1 MVEEGMFKLKKTI
14 AELEKIKGR
23 HTELVSVYLPAGAS
37 LQDMIN
43 QLKNEQGT
51 AENIKSKS
59 TRKNVVDA
67 LEKAVQHLRLYKKT
81 PENGLVVFSG
91 NVAEHEGVSDIKVW
105 EIQPPEKLD
114 VKLYWCDQIFRLEPL
129 LDMVEE
135 KELYGLVVMDNQ
147 EAAIGLLKG
156 KKIVLLRKMDSIVPG
171 KTGKGGQSSQRFER
185 VREGLIN
192 DWYKQIA
199 EAMKKAFGGPEI
211 KGILFGGPG
220 PAKDDLIRSDNLQT
234 DIKKKIIATSSTGY
248 SDEGGLEELI
258 ERTKEA
264 IAEAAVA
271 KERELVK
278 KFLEQLQKNTGL
290 IAYGLKPVLAAL
302 EAGAVEMILVSESFD
317 IPEFELQCEK
327 GHQEK
332 RFLKE
337 EVEKQTCSQ
346 CKSKMSILGQIDG
359 IDGLKER
366 AASFGT
372 KIEVISKDTREGEQL
387 ISLGGVGAMLRY
399 KWQP

>member
-1 MVEEGMFKLKKTI
+1 MVDEAIFKLRKLI
-14 AELEKIKGR
+14 DEISKIKGR
-23 HTELVSVYLPAGAS
+23 HTELVSVYVPANS
-37 LQDMIN
+37 NLQDMIN

-81 PENGLVVFSG
+81 PDNGLVVFSG
-91 NVAEHEGVSDIKVW
+91 NVAEHEGVSDVKVW
-105 EIQPPEKLD
+105 EIHPPEKLE

-129 LDMVEE
+129 QDMVEE
-135 KELYGLVVMDNQ
+135 REIYGLVVMDNQ

-171 KTGKGGQSSQRFER
+171 KTGKGGQSAARFER

-199 EAMKKAFGGPEI
+199 EMMKNSFSGEI

-220 PAKDDLIRSDNLQT
+220 PAKDDFIRGEYLQT
-234 DIKKKIIATSSTGY
+234 DIRKKIIATASTGY

-271 KERELVK
+271 KERALVQR
-278 KFLEQLQKNTGL
+278 FLEQLQKNSGL
-290 IAYGLKPVLAAL
+290 AIYGLDKVI
-302 EAGAVEMILVSESFD
+302 EAVKTGAVDMMLVSENFN
-317 IPEFELQCEK
+317 IVEVELEDGQ
-327 GHQEK
+327 GHEGK
-332 RFLKE
+332 RFVKIEDANGQKCKQCGNKMAVLGQLDGLDALKE
-337 EVEKQTCSQ
+337 LAQQ
-346 CKSKMSILGQIDG
+346 Y
-359 IDGLKER
+359 
-366 AASFGT
+366 GT
-372 KIEVISKDTREGEQL
+372 KVEVISKDMREGEQL
-387 ISLGGVGAMLRY
+387 IALGGLGAILRY
-399 KWQP
+399 RLS